1 MEKKPISFALLAK
14 EEAARFPRSDEEKRA
29 LLSAFIRINGYLRLT
44 KGDEGMELQ
53 SESASIAKAIYQYLH
68 ELYGVEPHFAY
79 TRSAGFLKRV
89 VYHVLVGKE
98 AEDIL
103 NDLQVDFFAPSFPK
117 SLLASPSSVA
127 AYLSGA
133 FLAAGSVNDPVSSNY
148 HLEIALSDEGYAKA
162 LSKEW
167 NKAANHQFNSKI
179 VLRRKRYVVY
189 LKRSDEISDFLILIG
204 AKQACLQFENIRVD
218 RDFANID
225 NRLRNI
231 DTANYGKTMKAA
243 ERQLLEIHYFEKSV
257 GFDKIDNPKLKALL
271 LLRLKNPDASL
282 DDLRKL
288 LSEELNTS
296 ISKSNVNHFFRY
308 LDEEYQKAQEHER
321 KKHQ

>member
-148 HLEIALSDEGYAKA
+148 HLEIALSDEGYRQSAQQGVEQGGQPPVQQQDRPPEKTLRG
-162 LSKEW
+162 LSQTE
-167 NKAANHQFNSKI
+167 
-179 VLRRKRYVVY
+179 RRN
-189 LKRSDEISDFLILIG
+189 LGFPDF
-204 AKQACLQFENIRVD
+204 D
-218 RDFANID
+218 R
-225 NRLRNI
+225 
-231 DTANYGKTMKAA
+231 G
-243 ERQLLEIHYFEKSV
+243 E
-257 GFDKIDNPKLKALL
+257 
-271 LLRLKNPDASL
+271 ASL
-282 DDLRKL
+282 P
-288 LSEELNTS
+288 S
-296 ISKSNVNHFFRY
+296 IREHPGRPRFR
-308 LDEEYQKAQEHER
+308 QHR
-321 KKHQ
+321 

>member
-14 EEAARFPRSDEEKRA
+14 EEAARSPRSDEEKRA

-44 KGDEGMELQ
+44 KGEEGMELQ
-53 SESASIAKAIYQYLH
+53 SESASIAKTIYQYLH

-103 NDLQVDFFAPSFPK
+103 NDLQVDFFAPAFPK
-117 SLLASPSSVA
+117 SLLASPSSAA

-148 HLEIALSDEGYAKA
+148 HLEIALADEGYAKA
-162 LSKEW
+162 LSREW

-231 DTANYGKTMKAA
+231 DTANYGKTTKAA
-243 ERQLLEIHYFEKSV
+243 ERQILEIHYFEKSV
-257 GFDKIDNPKLKALL
+257 GFDKIDNPKLKSLL
-271 LLRLKNPDASL
+271 QLRLKNPDASL
-282 DDLRKL
+282 DDLRRM
-288 LSEELNTS
+288 LSEELNTA
-296 ISKSNVNHFFRY
+296 ISKSNVNHLFRS

-321 KKHQ
+321 KKRQ

>member
-1 MEKKPISFALLAK
+1 MDKKPISFALLAK
-14 EEAARFPRSDEEKRA
+14 EEAARALRSDEEKRA

-44 KGDEGMELQ
+44 KGEEGMELS
-53 SESASIAKAIYQYLH
+53 SESASIAKAIYQFLH

-117 SLLASPSSVA
+117 SLLSSPGIISS
-127 AYLSGA
+127 YLCGA

-148 HLEIALSDEGYAKA
+148 HLEIALSDEAYAKA
-162 LSKEW
+162 LMKEW

-179 VLRRKRYVVY
+179 VTRRNHYVVY

-204 AKQACLQFENIRVD
+204 AKQACLHFENVRVD

-243 ERQLLEIHYFEKSV
+243 ERQLLEIHYFEDTL
-257 GFDKIDNPKLKALL
+257 GWEHIDNPKLKALMQ
-271 LLRLKNPDASL
+271 LRLAHPDASL

-296 ISKSNVNHFFRY
+296 VSKSNVNHLFRSMDQDY
-308 LDEEYQKAQEHER
+308 EKAQEHER
-321 KKHQ
+321 KKRH

>member
-1 MEKKPISFALLAK
+1 M
-14 EEAARFPRSDEEKRA
+14 
-29 LLSAFIRINGYLRLT
+29 
-44 KGDEGMELQ
+44 
-53 SESASIAKAIYQYLH
+53 KAI
-68 ELYGVEPHFAY
+68 
-79 TRSAGFLKRV
+79 
-89 VYHVLVGKE
+89 
-98 AEDIL
+98 
-103 NDLQVDFFAPSFPK
+103 
-117 SLLASPSSVA
+117 
-127 AYLSGA
+127 
-133 FLAAGSVNDPVSSNY
+133 
-148 HLEIALSDEGYAKA
+148 AKA

-243 ERQLLEIHYFEKSV
+243 ERQFLEIHYFEKSV

-296 ISKSNVNHFFRY
+296 ISKSNVNHLFRY